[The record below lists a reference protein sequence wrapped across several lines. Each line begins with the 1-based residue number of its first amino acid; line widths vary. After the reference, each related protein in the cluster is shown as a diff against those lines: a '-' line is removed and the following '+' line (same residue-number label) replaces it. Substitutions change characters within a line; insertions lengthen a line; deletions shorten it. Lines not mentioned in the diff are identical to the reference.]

1 MAIVEVLA
9 MQIRQVMTTH
19 VECTRP
25 DASLQEA
32 ATKMKQLEIGPLP
45 VCENNRLSGFITDR
59 DITVRAT
66 AAGMDPKTTLV
77 REVMTPSVV
86 YCFADQ
92 DVIEAIQLM
101 KDLQVRRLAVLD
113 RDKRLVGIVSL
124 GDLAVEI
131 GDDRLVGET
140 LEVVSEP
147 NRPNR

>member
-1 MAIVEVLA
+1 
-9 MQIRQVMTTH
+9 MQVRQIMTRH

-45 VCENNRLSGFITDR
+45 VWENNRLAGFITDR

-66 AAGMDPKTTLV
+66 AEGRDPKTTLV

-86 YCFADQ
+86 YCFDDQ
-92 DVIEAIQLM
+92 EVEEAAQIM

-113 RDKRLVGIVSL
+113 RDERLVGIISL
-124 GDLAVEI
+124 GDLAVET

>member
-1 MAIVEVLA
+1 MLVS
-9 MQIRQVMTTH
+9 QIMTRH

-32 ATKMKQLEIGPLP
+32 AAKMKHLEIGPLP
-45 VCENNRLSGFITDR
+45 VRENNRLTGFITDR

-66 AAGMDPKTTLV
+66 AEGLDPKTTLV

-86 YCFADQ
+86 YCFEDQ
-92 DVIEAIQLM
+92 EIEEAAEIM
-101 KDLQVRRLAVLD
+101 KELQVRRLPVLN
-113 RDKRLVGIVSL
+113 REQRLVGIVSL
-124 GDLAVEI
+124 GDLAVET

>member
-1 MAIVEVLA
+1 MFIG
-9 MQIRQVMTTH
+9 QIMTRH

-45 VCENNRLSGFITDR
+45 VREQNRLTGFITDR

-66 AAGMDPKTTLV
+66 AEGLDPKTTLV
-77 REVMTPSVV
+77 REIMTPSVV
-86 YCFADQ
+86 YCFEDQ
-92 DVIEAIQLM
+92 EIEEAAQLM
-101 KDLQVRRLAVLD
+101 KELQVRRLPVLN
-113 RDKRLVGIVSL
+113 REQRLVGIVSL
-124 GDLAVEI
+124 GDLAVET